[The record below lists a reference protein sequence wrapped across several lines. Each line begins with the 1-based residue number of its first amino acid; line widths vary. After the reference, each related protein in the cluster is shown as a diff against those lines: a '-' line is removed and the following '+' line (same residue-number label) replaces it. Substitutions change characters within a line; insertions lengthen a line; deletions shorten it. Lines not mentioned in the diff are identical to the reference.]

1 MSGPVSSP
9 VSGGRFDAD
18 AVGVLGPWAKAVPV
32 SAWGATGADWVD
44 GVGAVD
50 GAPPVLSDLPTPVLT
65 LDASAVAHNTA
76 AMAAWARGAGGPAGR
91 GVDLAPHGKTSMAPA
106 LWRAQLAAGA
116 WAVTVAT
123 PWQLAV
129 ALDAGVPRVLV
140 AGPLLDARVHALAA
154 QALAGGSDRQVLVWA
169 DGADVVAATAAARAG
184 SGAGT
189 AVEGSPPLDVLVE
202 LGAPGRRTGA
212 RSVEAALGVARA
224 VAAAPGLRLAG
235 ATGYEGAL
243 VHDASAASL
252 GVVRSWLRELRTL
265 HARMREEGL
274 LSERLPGGAVL
285 SAGGSAYF
293 DLVAEEL
300 ADLHDPLGESGP
312 PTRVVVRAGASV
324 AHDDGFYASVTP
336 ASRGTGPALRAG
348 LHGWARVISR
358 PEPGLA
364 LLDAGKRDLP
374 FDEGLPVAQAVR
386 RGGRGPARPL
396 APEEVTTTALN
407 DQHTFLRLTGG
418 ADHLAVGDVVRLGLS
433 HPCTAF
439 DRWGLL
445 PVLDSADG
453 AGGDEPRVVGLLR
466 TVFG

>member
-1 MSGPVSSP
+1 MSGP
-9 VSGGRFDAD
+9 RFDAD

-32 SAWGATGADWVD
+32 SAWGTTGADWVD
-44 GVGAVD
+44 GSPGLAE
-50 GAPPVLSDLPTPVLT
+50 LPTPVLT

-76 AMAAWARGAGGPAGR
+76 AMAGWARGAGGAAGR

-154 QALAGGSDRQVLVWA
+154 RSLAAGRARRVLVWA
-169 DGADVVAATAAARAG
+169 DGEDVVAATAAARAR
-184 SGAGT
+184 SGAE
-189 AVEGSPPLDVLVE
+189 AAPPLDVLVE

-212 RSVEAALGVARA
+212 RSVDAALAVARA
-224 VAAAPGLRLAG
+224 VTEAPGLRLAG
-235 ATGYEGAL
+235 AAGYEGAL
-243 VHDASAASL
+243 VHDASPGSL
-252 GVVRSWLRELRTL
+252 AVVRSWLRELRDL
-265 HARMREEGL
+265 HERLAGEGL
-274 LSERLPGGAVL
+274 LDGLGGDAAVV

-300 ADLHDPLGESGP
+300 GDLHDPAGEHGP
-312 PTRVVVRAGASV
+312 PTRLVVRAGASV
-324 AHDDGFYASVTP
+324 AHDDGFYSSVTP
-336 ASRGTGPALRAG
+336 STRGTGPVLRAG

-386 RGGRGPARPL
+386 RGGRGPVEPL
-396 APEEVTTTALN
+396 PRGEVTTTALN
-407 DQHTFLRLTGG
+407 DQHAFLRLAAGAGG
-418 ADHLAVGDVVRLGLS
+418 LAVGDVVRLGLS

-445 PVLDSADG
+445 PVLDDAR
-453 AGGDEPRVVGLLR
+453 ADEPRVVGLLR

>member
-1 MSGPVSSP
+1 M
-9 VSGGRFDAD
+9 RLDAD

-32 SAWGATGADWVD
+32 SAWGTTGAEWV
-44 GVGAVD
+44 AS
-50 GAPPVLSDLPTPVLT
+50 APGLADLPTPVVT
-65 LDASAVAHNTA
+65 VDAGAVAQNTA
-76 AMAAWARGAGGPAGR
+76 AMAAWARGAGPR

-129 ALDAGVPRVLV
+129 ALDAAVPRVLV

-154 QALAGGSDRQVLVWA
+154 AALASAGTGTGPDGAALRVLAWA
-169 DGADVVAATAAARAG
+169 DGEDVVAATAAARAR
-184 SGAGT
+184 SGADDG
-189 AVEGSPPLDVLVE
+189 AGSPPLDVLVE

-212 RSVEAALGVARA
+212 RTLQAALATARA

-235 ATGYEGAL
+235 VAGYEGAL
-243 VHDASAASL
+243 VHDAQPASL
-252 GVVRSWLRELRTL
+252 EVVRTWLRALRAL
-265 HARMREEGL
+265 HGQLGQEGL
-274 LSERLPGGAVL
+274 LAGRGGGADATVV

-300 ADLHDPLGESGP
+300 ADLHDPLGEAGP
-312 PTRVVVRAGASV
+312 ATRVVVRAGASA

-336 ASRGTGPALRAG
+336 ATRGAGPALRAG
-348 LHGWARVISR
+348 LHGWARVVSR

-374 FDEGLPVAQAVR
+374 FDEGLPVPQAVR
-386 RGGRGPARPL
+386 RGGTAPAQPL
-396 APEEVTTTALN
+396 QPGSAAVTALN
-407 DQHTFLRLTGG
+407 DQHAFLRLTGD
-418 ADHLAVGDVVRLGLS
+418 AEHLAVGDVVRLGLS

-445 PVLDSADG
+445 PVLDSAD
-453 AGGDEPRVVGLLR
+453 AGQPRVVELLR

>member
-1 MSGPVSSP
+1 VTAPHEQ
-9 VSGGRFDAD
+9 RYDAD
-18 AVGVLGPWAKAVPV
+18 AVGVLGAWAKAVPV
-32 SAWGATGADWVD
+32 SAWGSTGTAWVD
-44 GVGAVD
+44 GSPTLA
-50 GAPPVLSDLPTPVLT
+50 DLPTPVLT
-65 LDASAVAHNTA
+65 LDAGAVAENTA
-76 AMAAWARGAGGPAGR
+76 AMAAWARGAGGAAGR

-154 QALAGGSDRQVLVWA
+154 SSLAGGGAQRVLAWA
-169 DGADVVAATAAARAG
+169 DGADVVAATAAARAA
-184 SGAGT
+184 SGADEG
-189 AVEGSPPLDVLVE
+189 AGSPPLDVLVE

-212 RSVEAALGVARA
+212 RSVDAALATARA

-235 ATGYEGAL
+235 VAGYEGAL
-243 VHDASAASL
+243 VHDATPASL
-252 GVVRSWLRELRTL
+252 DVVRAWLRELRAL
-265 HARMREEGL
+265 HLRLRDEGL
-274 LSERLPGGAVL
+274 LAGLGGEASAV

-300 ADLHDPLGESGP
+300 ADLHDPLGEDGP

-324 AHDDGFYASVTP
+324 AHDDGFYATVTP
-336 ASRGTGPALRAG
+336 ALRGTGPALRAG

-386 RGGRGPARPL
+386 RGGRGPAEPL
-396 APEEVTTTALN
+396 ATGEATTTALN
-407 DQHTFLRLTGG
+407 DQHLFLRLTGD
-418 ADHLAVGDVVRLGLS
+418 AERLAVGDVVRLGLS

-445 PVLDSADG
+445 PVLDSAGTDG
-453 AGGDEPRVVGLLR
+453 THGTHGTDEPRVVGLLR

>member
-1 MSGPVSSP
+1 MNGPV
-9 VSGGRFDAD
+9 RFDAD
-18 AVGVLGPWAKAVPV
+18 AVGVLGAWAKAVPV
-32 SAWGATGADWVD
+32 SAWGSTGTAWVD
-44 GVGAVD
+44 SGPAL
-50 GAPPVLSDLPTPVLT
+50 ADLPTPVLT
-65 LDASAVAHNTA
+65 LDAGAVAENTA
-76 AMAAWARGAGGPAGR
+76 AMAAWARGAGGAGGR

-154 QALAGGSDRQVLVWA
+154 RSLAGGRAQRVLAWA
-169 DGADVVAATAAARAG
+169 DGVDVVAATAAARAA
-184 SGAGT
+184 SGADDDG
-189 AVEGSPPLDVLVE
+189 APPLDVLVE
-202 LGAPGRRTGA
+202 LGAAGRRTGA
-212 RSVEAALGVARA
+212 RSLDAALATARA

-235 ATGYEGAL
+235 SAGYEGAL
-243 VHDASAASL
+243 VHDASPASL
-252 GVVRSWLRELRTL
+252 DVVRAWLRELRAL
-265 HARMREEGL
+265 HLRLRDEGL
-274 LSERLPGGAVL
+274 LAGLDGRAAVV
-285 SAGGSAYF
+285 SAGGSAFF
-293 DLVAEEL
+293 DLVADEL
-300 ADLHDPLGESGP
+300 ADLHDPLGEVGP

-324 AHDDGFYASVTP
+324 AHDDGFYATVTP
-336 ASRGTGPALRAG
+336 ALRGTGPALRAG

-358 PEPGLA
+358 PDPGLA

-386 RGGRGPARPL
+386 RGGRGPAAPL
-396 APEEVTTTALN
+396 ADGEATTTALN
-407 DQHTFLRLTGG
+407 DQHLFLRLTGD
-418 ADHLAVGDVVRLGLS
+418 AERLAVGDVVRLGLS

-445 PVLDSADG
+445 PVLDSAG
-453 AGGDEPRVVGLLR
+453 TDEPRVVGLLR